1 MNLSCLEEEYIDLQ
15 TKFRKLDTEINMIR
29 DLVLGVEYSDKQQ
42 NSLLNVA
49 NRKVDK
55 LIVLDEEIYAIEQ
68 MLEVYRINE
77 RMDSDSTV
85 H

>member
-1 MNLSCLEEEYIDLQ
+1 
-15 TKFRKLDTEINMIR
+15 MIR